1 MKYPV
6 TLSDST
12 DYYEKHFLLIEETPD
27 AYVSAF
33 REVQFESI
41 QKRRKEKIAF
51 TVLILAVLAA
61 WLFGFLHL
69 IFLLAITGGVLSVNY
84 WRGQHET
91 VLLNRTFQLA
101 LQGKDQQFQTYM
113 WQHRDHRLHG

>member
-1 MKYPV
+1 MKYPL

-12 DYYEKHFLLIEETPD
+12 DYYEKHFLMIEETPD

-41 QKRRKEKIAF
+41 HKRRKEKLAF
-51 TVLILAVLAA
+51 VGLFLGALFA
-61 WLFGFLHL
+61 WLFGVLHL
-69 IFLLAITGGVLSVNY
+69 IFLLAITGAVLSINY

-91 VLLNRTFQLA
+91 MLLNRTFQLA
-101 LQGKDQQFQTYM
+101 LQGKDTHFQRYM
-113 WQHRDHRLHG
+113 WQHRDRQPHR